1 MRLVDNYNYLPGCC
15 WVCRG
20 VAKPIIDMEQDLDGH
35 NSPDDPNPSSTTR
48 LYICADCA
56 IEIGRMCAEHRGLEL
71 VHKGRLANA
80 EHVAHE
86 QTLRANELEEKLNL
100 IVGTIKLSLSSSHGV
115 ESSPVE
121 TAGSTSPNDGDVAA
135 TDTAQSEPDPP
146 LVRKRGRP
154 RREEPKP
161 EIDTDFVGDL

>member
-1 MRLVDNYNYLPGCC
+1 MRIVDNYNYLPGCC

-35 NSPDDPNPSSTTR
+35 NSPEDPNPSAVTR

-71 VHKGRLANA
+71 VHAGDYRSAVGQAK
-80 EHVAHE
+80 V
-86 QTLRANELEEKLNL
+86 QTKRADELEMKLNL
-100 IVGTIKLSLSSSHGV
+100 IAGAIDNV
-115 ESSPVE
+115 ESRIVE
-121 TAGSTSPNDGDVAA
+121 KAGSTPPIDGDVTA
-135 TDTAQSEPDPP
+135 TGTARPEADPP

-154 RREEPKP
+154 RREETKEP

>member
-20 VAKPIIDMEQDLDGH
+20 IAKPIIDMEQDLDGH

-56 IEIGRMCAEHRGLEL
+56 IEIGRMCAEHRNLEL
-71 VHKGRLANA
+71 VPAGHLTNA
-80 EHVAHE
+80 MRMAAE
-86 QTLRANELEEKLNL
+86 QTIRANELEEKLNL
-100 IVGTIKLSLSSSHGV
+100 IAGAIHGV
-115 ESSPVE
+115 ESPTVE
-121 TAGSTSPNDGDVAA
+121 KAGSTSPLDGDVTA

-161 EIDTDFVGDL
+161 ADDIDTDFVGDL